1 MEYHFCWYGK
11 EREGYNFMRCEES
24 FITMKFIW
32 HGYLVLSLNNCA
44 HETSTET
51 GLMKHSANNGVKP
64 MFTAEKLGPEM
75 VKDMFVWAAA
85 FVYFWKLRLPFYFKN
100 STLVFRTCV
109 YLYKLKRLK
118 KLIKLSFSVFYDS
131 AFIVFQLSRSY
142 MRSSLFV
149 GASNFSCWSL
159 KKKKTQNACKGSR
172 SHVLGL
178 VLDAIQLLHF
188 AWAGTKWNGPAGLA
202 IQPYAFIF
210 HLVQLVISVDTQ
222 SLPFSPNHHTIF
234 LIIWWLGAG
243 ELVIRTCVILLINW
257 WFLWPGA
264 PYLLVPALTT
274 LVDYSLLLFLNPF
287 F

>member
-1 MEYHFCWYGK
+1 
-11 EREGYNFMRCEES
+11 
-24 FITMKFIW
+24 
-32 HGYLVLSLNNCA
+32 
-44 HETSTET
+44 
-51 GLMKHSANNGVKP
+51 

-159 KKKKTQNACKGSR
+159 KKKNSKCMQRLTLSR
-172 SHVLGL
+172 SGLSPRRDPVASFRLG
-178 VLDAIQLLHF
+178 
-188 AWAGTKWNGPAGLA
+188 WTKWNGLAGLA
-202 IQPYAFIF
+202 IQPHAF
-210 HLVQLVISVDTQ
+210 
-222 SLPFSPNHHTIF
+222 PFSFGTAGDFSGHTEPSSFGPNHHT
-234 LIIWWLGAG
+234 L
-243 ELVIRTCVILLINW
+243 
-257 WFLWPGA
+257 
-264 PYLLVPALTT
+264 
-274 LVDYSLLLFLNPF
+274 S
-287 F
+287 